1 MNNYPN
7 YAYGQQQFP
16 SMTGYMYPMQAA
28 KAKNSQPLTQEQIMK
43 LRRNANALDMR
54 LTDEDLWRAICTH
67 KEKDTGKSTLVA
79 NSDGTFTCSI
89 CGATFHIVELK
100 KEDVAAK
107 VSDLTDILQTIKTI
121 YLDGSEDLI
130 KQFMQILP
138 LLDKVNLLAE
148 RAVSNFSMYDSPTNP
163 TVQNMP
169 NYNGFN
175 ALNNIMMNPFAAQ
188 QPMYGYPQQ
197 MGYGY
202 PQQPM
207 YQQQPMQQAPMGY
220 GYQQPMYQQ
229 PVDNGMNPMAYGAPQ
244 APAVPVPA
252 PAPQAAQQPQAAA
265 PAAAPQAPVK
275 EVQQQQVFN
284 V

>member
-7 YAYGQQQFP
+7 YAYGQQQYP
-16 SMTGYMYPMQAA
+16 SMTGYMYPPMAA

-43 LRRNANALDMR
+43 LRRNINALDMR

-79 NSDGTFTCSI
+79 NADGTCTCTI
-89 CGATFHIVELK
+89 CGATFNMVELEK
-100 KEDVAAK
+100 KDVDETVK
-107 VSDLTDILQTIKTI
+107 KMTDILQTIKTI
-121 YLDGSEDLI
+121 YLDGSEDLF
-130 KQFMQILP
+130 KQFMQIIP
-138 LLDKVNLLAE
+138 LLQKVGLLSE
-148 RAVSNFSMYDSPTNP
+148 RALSNFSMYDTPSNP
-163 TVQNMP
+163 TVQSSP

-188 QPMYGYPQQ
+188 QQMFGYQQPMYGY
-197 MGYGY
+197 
-202 PQQPM
+202 QQPM
-207 YQQQPMQQAPMGY
+207 YQQPPMQQPMGY
-220 GYQQPMYQQ
+220 GYQQQPMYQQ

-252 PAPQAAQQPQAAA
+252 PAPQAAPAPAAAA
-265 PAAAPQAPVK
+265 PVAAPQAPVK